1 MMMSVMVMMAMIVMM
16 VIMVVMVVRGKSHIR
31 LVSVISFSNSPFD
44 VWTRGG

>member
-1 MMMSVMVMMAMIVMM
+1 MMKMVIMAMIVMM
-16 VIMVVMVVRGKSHIR
+16 VIMVVIMVVRGKSHIR